1 MGMGMA
7 KGLPLPWLF
16 LSSSLTIA
24 FFLTLALAQQQPLSY
39 FCSDT
44 SGNFTR
50 NSTYETSLN
59 TLLSSFSLN
68 ASHENGFY
76 NFSSGQGSN
85 TANAIALCRGD
96 VNAAD
101 CFRCINNAN
110 AELRNRCPNQREA
123 IIWYDTCMFR
133 YAARSILGLE
143 ENREGSPSYIR
154 SNTNNVVTDVD
165 AFNQALDSLLE
176 SLTDTASSGKTSLG
190 KFATG
195 SRRVTDSQT
204 VYALVQCTPD
214 LTPVSCRSC
223 LTQSIIYIPQCCDR
237 KQGAR
242 VYATSCNFR
251 FEIARFYNLTAA
263 DTDTPSAPSPPPSNN
278 TTTTGNKSDSSR
290 RTIIVSISAVAFA
303 LLVISICIFNMLR
316 LRKPKSIPQ
325 SEATEAVD
333 GIKIAKS
340 LQYDFDTVRAATD
353 NFSDA
358 NKVGQGGFG
367 AVYKGTLAGGKLI
380 AVKRLSTDSGQ
391 GDREF
396 ENEVP
401 LVESSEHTDTWHPN
415 MQCKASFRS
424 RKTGC
429 PLPSCIQ
436 DSKVQRFEFTSFCHL
451 LYCLHLFARQ
461 HQRKGKTQEG
471 KAMPK
476 NKGKGGKNRKRG
488 KNEADDEKR
497 ELVFKEDGQEYAQ
510 VLRML
515 GNGRCE
521 AMCIDG
527 TKRLCH
533 IRGKMHKKVWIAA
546 GDIILVGLRDYQD
559 DKADVILKYMP
570 DEARLLKAYGE
581 LPDNTRLNEGIVD
594 EEDDG
599 DAVEKPIVYGIP
611 PMATVIVRCVTVL
624 PLSTPKSR
632 RKHKQD
638 QVELLQQ
645 AVPLPAE

>member
-7 KGLPLPWLF
+7 KGLPWLF
-16 LSSSLTIA
+16 LSSSLTIT
-24 FFLTLALAQQQPLSY
+24 FFLTLAVAQPQPLSY

-44 SGNFTR
+44 GGNFTR

-96 VNAAD
+96 VNAGD
-101 CFRCINNAN
+101 CFRCIDNAN

-123 IIWYDTCMFR
+123 IIWLWILYNR
-133 YAARSILGLE
+133 YGFIGEDFPRK
-143 ENREGSPSYIR
+143 
-154 SNTNNVVTDVD
+154 VCD
-165 AFNQALDSLLE
+165 
-176 SLTDTASSGKTSLG
+176 GK
-190 KFATG
+190 
-195 SRRVTDSQT
+195 
-204 VYALVQCTPD
+204 
-214 LTPVSCRSC
+214 
-223 LTQSIIYIPQCCDR
+223 

-303 LLVISICIFNMLR
+303 LLVISSCIFVMLR
-316 LRKPKSIPQ
+316 LRKPKSISQ
-325 SEATEAVD
+325 SEATEAVA
-333 GIKIAKS
+333 GIKTAES

-358 NKVGQGGFG
+358 NKLGQGGFG

-396 ENEVP
+396 ENEAWRNWKAGTAFD
-401 LVESSEHTDTWHPN
+401 LVDPSLRDGPRTELMRCIHIGVLCVQENVAQRPN
-415 MQCKASFRS
+415 MGSVEPMLTS
-424 RKTGC
+424 YSVTL
-429 PLPSCIQ
+429 PLPSEPTFFYAQQNSIG
-436 DSKVQRFEFTSFCHL
+436 DAAAGAGLKFGGNGINSVERFEFTFFYHRLS
-451 LYCLHLFARQ
+451 CLHLFARQ
-461 HQRKGKTQEG
+461 QQRKGKTQEE
-471 KAMPK
+471 KVMPK

-581 LPDNTRLNEGIVD
+581 LPENTRLNEGIVD

-599 DAVEKPIVYGIP
+599 EVTRVKSKPSSLPGTPPSSVTACKGASAANITGKDFRGVFRYVRLAEDKAVRMLRRPITDYE
-611 PMATVIVRCVTVL
+611 
-624 PLSTPKSR
+624 TPQKA
-632 RKHKQD
+632 
-638 QVELLQQ
+638 Q
-645 AVPLPAE
+645 AGSS